1 RNSNGGAQRIQAPA
15 GGARNQDFSQGLRL
29 WPPFSHCRQGRHL
42 ILRKNMALKFTG
54 VSFVLIIA
62 AISVWAQQTTKPK
75 TPSGATSAATHH
87 NASAPPLPSEDVVN
101 AFLQQTF
108 GYDPQL
114 TWKIVSIRPSKAEG
128 LAEVNVQMSSPQGQ
142 GGQTFYV
149 SPDGKHALVGEI
161 LPFGPHPF
169 EETRLALKNKVT
181 GPSRGP
187 AAAPVMIVEFSDLQC
202 PHCKEANPTIER
214 LLKEE
219 PNVHIVLQSFPF
231 PMHNWATKAAA
242 YADCTAKL
250 SNEAFCKFTDSVYE
264 AQAEITAENADQKLT
279 ELADKA
285 GVKGA
290 DVAACSTQSEAQ
302 VHVEASVKLGQSLDV
317 NSTPTLFING
327 RPVGVGG
334 NNYDLLKM
342 IVDYAAKRK

>member
-1 RNSNGGAQRIQAPA
+1 MRNKFIPFALVLLSITAFPQA
-15 GGARNQDFSQGLRL
+15 
-29 WPPFSHCRQGRHL
+29 
-42 ILRKNMALKFTG
+42 
-54 VSFVLIIA
+54 
-62 AISVWAQQTTKPK
+62 KPK
-75 TPSGATSAATHH
+75 TTTPAASH
-87 NASAPPLPSEDVVN
+87 NNGETPLPSEETVN

-108 GYDPQL
+108 GYDSQL

-128 LAEVNVQMSSPQGQ
+128 LAEVNVQMTSPQGQ
-142 GGQTFYV
+142 GGQKFYV
-149 SPDGKHALVGEI
+149 SADGKHALVGDI

-169 EETRLALKNKVT
+169 EETRLELKKRVT

-187 AAAPVMIVEFSDLQC
+187 ADAPVMIVEFSDLQC

-219 PNVHIVLQSFPF
+219 PNLHFVLQSFPL

-242 YADCTAKL
+242 YGDCTAKL
-250 SNEAFCKFTDSVYE
+250 SNDAFWKFVDSVYE
-264 AQAEITAENADQKLT
+264 AQADITADNADQKLT

-290 DVAACSTQSEAQ
+290 DVAACSTQSETHA
-302 VHVEASVKLGQSLDV
+302 HVEASVKLGQSLDV

-327 RPVGVGG
+327 RPIGVGG

-342 IVDYAAKRK
+342 IVDYSAKQK

>member
-1 RNSNGGAQRIQAPA
+1 MRNKFIPLALVLLSFAAFPQVKSKTTTPA
-15 GGARNQDFSQGLRL
+15 A
-29 WPPFSHCRQGRHL
+29 SH
-42 ILRKNMALKFTG
+42 N
-54 VSFVLIIA
+54 
-62 AISVWAQQTTKPK
+62 
-75 TPSGATSAATHH
+75 SGET
-87 NASAPPLPSEDVVN
+87 PLPSEETVN

-108 GYDPQL
+108 GYDSQL

-128 LAEVNVQMSSPQGQ
+128 LAEVNVQMTSPQGQ
-142 GGQTFYV
+142 GGQKFYV
-149 SPDGKHALVGEI
+149 SADAKHALVGEI

-169 EETRLALKNKVT
+169 EETRLELKKRVT

-187 AAAPVMIVEFSDLQC
+187 SDAPVMIVEFSDLQC

-219 PNVHIVLQSFPF
+219 PNVHFVLQSFPL
-231 PMHNWATKAAA
+231 PMHNWAAKAAA
-242 YADCTAKL
+242 YGDCTAKL
-250 SNEAFCKFTDSVYE
+250 SNDAFWKFVDTVYE
-264 AQAEITAENADQKLT
+264 AQADITAENADQKLT

-290 DVAACSTQSEAQ
+290 DVAACSTLSETQA
-302 VHVEASVKLGQSLDV
+302 HVEASVKLAQSLDV

-327 RPVGVGG
+327 RPIGVGG

-342 IVDYAAKRK
+342 IVDYSAKQK